1 MKKSNLLFYIA
12 FLAIFISSC
21 SDDNEG
27 PEVPSGDYE
36 NGYFVTNE
44 GPFQNG
50 TGTIT
55 FVENG
60 GPVSQNVYKTVNGED
75 LGNIVNSMY
84 IADDKGYIVVNN
96 SGKIVVVNRYT
107 MEKEAVIEGDGIN
120 NPRHFISAAGKG
132 FVSNWGD
139 PFNIEDDFITVIDL
153 SNNTILATISVGEGP
168 ERMLVNSGDLFVCLQ
183 GGYGQNN
190 KVVVINTD
198 DNSVQEELVVGDVPN
213 SIVQDDNSDIWV
225 LCQGKPDYTGDETN
239 GSLFKIEAGS
249 NAISSFDFTAIQ
261 HPTLLNYESDDL
273 YYLLD
278 KKVYRFGIDESDL
291 PSDALAGLDG
301 DYYAMNVNNGELY
314 ATDAGLFTS
323 EGTLK
328 VFNLVS
334 GDLLQTISTGIIP
347 GQVVFP

>member
-1 MKKSNLLFYIA
+1 MKKSKLLFYVA

-21 SDDNEG
+21 SDDNG
-27 PEVPSGDYE
+27 DPEEPKGDYE

-60 GPVSQNVYKTVNGED
+60 GPVSQNVYKSVNGED

-84 IADDKGYIVVNN
+84 LADDKGYIVVNN
-96 SGKIVVVNRYT
+96 SNKVVVVNRYT
-107 MEKEAVIEGDGIN
+107 MVKEAVINGDNIN
-120 NPRHFISAAGKG
+120 NPRHFVASNGKG
-132 FVSNWGD
+132 YISNWGD
-139 PFNIEDDFITVIDL
+139 PLNTEDDFITVIGLNDN
-153 SNNTILATISVGEGP
+153 SILATIPVGEGP
-168 ERMLVNSGDLFVCLQ
+168 ERMLINSGNLFVCLQ

-198 DNSVQEELVVGDVPN
+198 NNSVKEELTVGDVPN
-213 SIVQDDNSDIWV
+213 SIVLDDNSDIWV
-225 LCQGKPDYTGDETN
+225 LCQGKPAYTGDETK
-239 GSLFKIEAGS
+239 GSLFKIEDGT
-249 NAISSFDFTAIQ
+249 NALSSLEFTTIQ

-273 YYLLD
+273 YYNLD
-278 KKVYRFGIDESDL
+278 GKVFRFGIDESEL
-291 PSDALAGLDG
+291 PTEAVAGLDG
-301 DYYAMNVNNGELY
+301 YHYSMNIENGELY
-314 ATDAGLFTS
+314 ATDAGDYAS
-323 EGTLK
+323 EGSMK

-334 GDLLQTISTGIIP
+334 GDLMQTITTGIIP

>member
-1 MKKSNLLFYIA
+1 MKKSNLLFYVA

-21 SDDNEG
+21 SDDDGDQKEPEG
-27 PEVPSGDYE
+27 DFK

-60 GPVSQNVYKTVNGED
+60 GAVSQNVYKTVNDED

-96 SGKIVVVNRYT
+96 SGKVVVVNRYT
-107 MEKEAVIEGDGIN
+107 MEKEAVILGESIN
-120 NPRHFISAAGKG
+120 NPRHFVAGDGKG
-132 FVSNWGD
+132 YISNWGD
-139 PFNIEDDFITVIDL
+139 PLNTEDDFITVISL
-153 SNNTILATISVGEGP
+153 SSNAILATIPVGEGP
-168 ERMLVNSGDLFVCLQ
+168 ENMVLEAGNLFVCLE

-190 KVVVINTD
+190 KVVVINTE
-198 DNSVQEELVVGDVPN
+198 DNTIKENIVVGDVPN
-213 SIVQDDNSDIWV
+213 SILLDRNSDIWV
-225 LCQGKPDYTGDETN
+225 LCQGKPDYTGDETK
-239 GSLFKIEAGS
+239 GSLFKIESGT
-249 NAISSFDFTAIQ
+249 NAVTSIDFTAIQ
-261 HPTLLNYESDDL
+261 HPTLLNYDSEKL
-273 YYLLD
+273 YYNLD
-278 KKVYRFGIDESDL
+278 GKVFGFGISDADL
-291 PSDALAGLDG
+291 PTEAIDGLDG
-301 DYYAMNVNNGELY
+301 YYYTMNIDSGELY
-314 ATDAGLFTS
+314 GTDAGDYAS

-334 GDLLQTISTGIIP
+334 GDLMQTISTGIIP

>member
-1 MKKSNLLFYIA
+1 MKKSNLLLCFA
-12 FLAIFISSC
+12 FLAIFTSSC
-21 SDDNEG
+21 SDENGDPQE
-27 PEVPSGDYE
+27 PKGDYV

-60 GPVSQNVYKTVNGED
+60 GPVSQNVYKNVNGED

-84 IADDKGYIVVNN
+84 FADDKGYIVVNN
-96 SGKIVVVNRYT
+96 SNKIVVVNRFT
-107 MEKEAVIEGDGIN
+107 MEKEAVIDGDDIH
-120 NPRHFISAAGKG
+120 NPRHFIASNGKG
-132 FVSNWGD
+132 YISNWGD
-139 PFNIEDDFITVIDL
+139 PSNTEDDFITVVSLNDN
-153 SNNTILATISVGEGP
+153 SILATIPVGEGP
-168 ERMLVNSGDLFVCLQ
+168 ERMLINSGNLFVCLQ
-183 GGYGQNN
+183 GGFGQNN

-198 DNSVQEELVVGDVPN
+198 NDSVQEDLTVGDVPN
-213 SIVQDDNSDIWV
+213 SIVLDDNSDIWV
-225 LCQGKPDYTGDETN
+225 LCQGKPSFTGDETN
-239 GSLFKIEAGS
+239 GSLFKIESGS
-249 NAISSFDFTAIQ
+249 NTLSSFDFTTIQ

-273 YYLLD
+273 YYNLD
-278 KKVYRFGIDESDL
+278 GKVYRFGIDESDL
-291 PSDALAGLDG
+291 PADAIEGLDG
-301 DYYAMNVNNGELY
+301 YYYAMAINNGQLY
-314 ATDAGLFTS
+314 ATDAGDYAS